1 MKTQKFFFFLLVFSI
16 SWIST
21 RATIHHVYLDN
32 TYNTEWHTFCGGV
45 NDTVIL
51 HKPIIAMNNITW
63 VTPLGLMIFAQD
75 TVIVP
80 YNNQG
85 DWYFSSTEVGKDV
98 YVYFISTPPVQPACM
113 AHDTSFCTA
122 SINWTLNAQN
132 TSTFSTYLWDN
143 GATTKNRIVTTV
155 GTYWVQI
162 TNACGQRT
170 DTLHITQSNPNA
182 PHLGADQSFCWG
194 SGTILNPGSTNVTS
208 YQWSTGAITPTITVD
223 TTGTYWVYVID
234 GNGCSGRDT
243 IQVTTLIPIGE
254 EECYVGFDT
263 LTWKN
268 DVNWTVNLP
277 GNADSVRI
285 YKETSLNVWTL
296 IGTVSKTVDHFLDM
310 ASLPQQQSYSYKI
323 ALVDTCGNESN
334 LSSFH
339 TTISLLSAYDQ
350 PSNTYGF
357 TWSAYDGIIVNDY
370 YLYGIYGNGTV
381 TQVGSVPGNQF
392 MFNYLNPDPGF
403 VKYFVGFE
411 TPDCD
416 AKTNIVVKSNWV
428 LRDSLLT
435 SVHEVG
441 IIPFAVYPNP
451 ASSQLTINIGVED
464 FQVNVLTTIG
474 QVVLSE
480 HNVKTLDV
488 SSLSK
493 GLYIMQV
500 TANGTTSE
508 KKIIIN

>member
-1 MKTQKFFFFLLVFSI
+1 M
-16 SWIST
+16 
-21 RATIHHVYLDN
+21 
-32 TYNTEWHTFCGGV
+32 
-45 NDTVIL
+45 
-51 HKPIIAMNNITW
+51 
-63 VTPLGLMIFAQD
+63 
-75 TVIVP
+75 
-80 YNNQG
+80 
-85 DWYFSSTEVGKDV
+85 
-98 YVYFISTPPVQPACM
+98 
-113 AHDTSFCTA
+113 
-122 SINWTLNAQN
+122 
-132 TSTFSTYLWDN
+132 
-143 GATTKNRIVTTV
+143 
-155 GTYWVQI
+155 
-162 TNACGQRT
+162 
-170 DTLHITQSNPNA
+170 
-182 PHLGADQSFCWG
+182 
-194 SGTILNPGSTNVTS
+194 
-208 YQWSTGAITPTITVD
+208 
-223 TTGTYWVYVID
+223 
-234 GNGCSGRDT
+234 
-243 IQVTTLIPIGE
+243 
-254 EECYVGFDT
+254 
-263 LTWKN
+263 
-268 DVNWTVNLP
+268 
-277 GNADSVRI
+277 
-285 YKETSLNVWTL
+285 
-296 IGTVSKTVDHFLDM
+296 
-310 ASLPQQQSYSYKI
+310 
-323 ALVDTCGNESN
+323 
-334 LSSFH
+334 
-339 TTISLLSAYDQ
+339 SAYDQ